1 MEPGVSM
8 TSRLLRALILIALAV
23 VTLEA
28 RGSQE
33 IRQDVRIAT
42 AVAGVP
48 GAPTISTP
56 MSPITTTGTGLIVGR
71 VIDAGTGRPVGGALV
86 SIGGSAPPAP
96 TRTMAVNTT
105 GGQPMVFGL
114 PGGGMPR
121 LMTDSEGRFVFRNL
135 PKGSFNLQAVKPGY
149 VDGAYGR
156 LRPNGPSQSLELG
169 DGERLNDVTI
179 RVFRFATISGV
190 VTDQTGEPAV
200 GVSVRAYRRAIAAG
214 RRMLS
219 SASTSLTDD
228 RGVYRLFNL
237 VPGEYIVA
245 VPSVTSSMPASF
257 QLQGRMSPDLLS
269 TATSGGSGDFSIG
282 TGGTQVTNDGR
293 FLMQGGGRGATGTAP
308 DASGRLLVHQSAYHP
323 SATTVGQAESVTVGS
338 GEERTGV
345 DVALKLVPS
354 VSISGRLIGPD
365 GPVENF
371 MLHLT
376 PTDTGEMSN
385 DPDVATA
392 VTASDGS
399 FMFFGVP
406 AGQYLIQTVRMPRPM
421 VTGAA
426 TMVINQGGGNMSFTT
441 TMGGAVGG
449 TVAPPAANADPTL
462 WTATPIALGAEDV
475 RDLTIALSTGL
486 KVSGRTEFQGS
497 AERPLAD
504 RLAQV
509 TVTVESADGRTR
521 AGMAP
526 ARLQPNGLF
535 TTQGVPPGKYLLR
548 VMNPP
553 GGWGVRSIMLG
564 GVDAS
569 DTAVDLED
577 KDLSGAVIT
586 FTDRISSLSGTV
598 KGPQGAP
605 DDAAAVVIFPAD
617 NRAWM
622 NYGINPRRVRMN
634 RTSKS
639 GTYSF
644 NGLPEG
650 DYYVIAIGEEVAGE
664 WQDPRFL
671 EAMTREATRV
681 TIAEGDKRAIDLER
695 RGVRPPDGRTDEP
708 TDVGRGFSPD
718 DDVPGP
724 EGPDVH
730 HTTDAGRGF
739 GPDDVAGSQGPAST
753 QSQPT
758 RDPRATQTRD
768 RPVEPKAGTGTIA
781 GIVFQDDGSNTPM
794 RRARV
799 TLRRSEGSSE
809 RATMT
814 DDGGRFSFAALPEGR
829 YTLTAAKAAYLTVYY
844 GAARPGRGPGS
855 PIALASGQ
863 QLTNLMVRLPRGG
876 IVSGMVTDPFGAPVP
891 NVGVRFMQYQM
902 SGGERRLV
910 PVAAAGSV
918 TDDRGIY
925 RAYGLMPGTY
935 VLNVVPPP
943 QFGAEIRQFS
953 QGDLQAAMN
962 DSRQPSGLTPSG
974 AVTPPSD
981 VASAIVPGRSVGYA
995 PVYYPGTT
1003 VQAEAG
1009 QINVAAGQ
1017 EVTGVDLSIRLV
1029 RTSKLEG
1036 SVTGADGRP
1045 AANSMVMALASEQT
1059 AIISS
1064 RSVVSA
1070 TDGKF
1075 SLTNIAPGRYTLIA
1089 RGGGPGIAGL
1099 GDRMVFIAAPGG
1111 APAGAPPP
1119 PPPPPPPAGGAT
1131 LYAEQDIDVSG
1142 EDIAGLSLTL
1152 QPGMTV
1158 SGRVVFEGRN
1168 STPPPDIKQVRVFLT
1183 NANQNRVMM
1192 GVPGAVL
1199 SETGS
1204 FVIEGVPPGQYRFSS
1219 TLAPA
1224 GAPGGGSAWTLKSAI
1239 ANGRDTLDTA
1249 LEIRPGTNLEG
1260 VTLTY
1265 SDLVSEISGT
1275 LSDGRGQPISDLSI
1289 LVFTTDRAQ
1298 WGSSSSRRLRPP
1310 IRPSSDGKFSITG
1323 LPAGE
1328 YYLGA
1333 VTDLEPGDWQDPTF
1347 LEQLATAAIKV
1358 TIADGEKKVQDIKIA
1373 GG

>member
-1 MEPGVSM
+1 M
-8 TSRLLRALILIALAV
+8 TSQQVFRSLILIALAA

-42 AVAGVP
+42 AVAGVA

-56 MSPITTTGTGLIVGR
+56 MTPITTTGTGLIVGR

-86 SIGGSAPPAP
+86 SVGGSAPSAP
-96 TRTMAVNTT
+96 VRAVTVNQP
-105 GGQPMVFGL
+105 GGAPVTFGQ

-121 LMTDSEGRFVFRNL
+121 LMTDSEGRFVFRNM

-179 RVFRFATISGV
+179 RLFRFATISGL

-200 GVSVRAYRRAIAAG
+200 GVQVRAYRRTVAAG

-219 SASTSLTDD
+219 STATGLTDD
-228 RGVYRLFNL
+228 RGMYRLFNL

-245 VPSVTSSMPASF
+245 VPSVTSSMPANF
-257 QLQGRMSPDLLS
+257 QLQGRMSPDLLA
-269 TATSGGSGDFSIG
+269 TAMSGGSGEFSIG
-282 TGGTQVTNDGR
+282 TGGTPVTSDGR
-293 FLMQGGGRGATGTAP
+293 FLMQPGGRGSTGTAP

-323 SATTVGQAESVTVGS
+323 SASTVGQAESVTVGS

-345 DVALKLVPS
+345 DVSLKLVPS
-354 VSISGRLIGPD
+354 VTISGRLVGPD

-376 PTDTGEMSN
+376 PTDTGEMST

-406 AGQYLIQTVRMPRPM
+406 AGQYLIQTVRMPRPA
-421 VTGAA
+421 VTGAT

-441 TMGGAVGG
+441 TTMGG
-449 TVAPPAANADPTL
+449 VANVPPPATTDPTL
-462 WTATPIALGAEDV
+462 WTATPISLGAEDV
-475 RDLTIALSTGL
+475 RDVTIMLSTGL
-486 KVSGRTEFQGS
+486 KVSGRTEFQGT
-497 AERPLAD
+497 AERPPAD

-509 TVTVESADGRTR
+509 TVTVESADGKTR

-548 VMNPP
+548 VLNPP
-553 GGWGVRSIMLG
+553 GGWGVKSIMLG

-569 DTAVDLED
+569 DTPVDLED
-577 KDLSGAVIT
+577 KDLSGALIT
-586 FTDRISSLSGTV
+586 FTDRISALSGTV
-598 KGPQGAP
+598 KAAQGAP
-605 DDAAAVVIFPAD
+605 DDAAAVVVFPAD

-622 NYGINPRRVRMN
+622 NYGVNPRRVRMT

-650 DYYVIAIGEEVAGE
+650 DYHLIAIGEEVAGE

-681 TIAEGDKRAIDLER
+681 TIAEGDTRAIDLER
-695 RGVRPPDGRTDEP
+695 RGVRPPDGRFPPSPEALRRDFGDALSAASGNLSDTDEP
-708 TDVGRGFSPD
+708 SDSPE
-718 DDVPGP
+718 P
-724 EGPDVH
+724 
-730 HTTDAGRGF
+730 
-739 GPDDVAGSQGPAST
+739 SASVEPR
-753 QSQPT
+753 QT

-768 RPVEPKAGTGTIA
+768 RPVEPKTGTGTIS
-781 GIVFQDDGSNTPM
+781 GVVFQDDGSNTPM

-799 TLRRSEGSSE
+799 TLRRSEGTSE

-814 DDGGRFSFAALPEGR
+814 DESGRFSFTALPEGR
-829 YTLTAAKAAYLTVYY
+829 YTLTTAKAAYLTVYH

-855 PIALASGQ
+855 PIALSPGQ
-863 QLTNLMVRLPRGG
+863 QLTNLTVRLPRGG
-876 IVSGMVTDPFGAPVP
+876 VVTGMVTDSFGAPVP

-902 SGGERRLV
+902 SGGQRRLV
-910 PVAAAGSV
+910 PTPASGSS

-935 VLNVVPPP
+935 VVSVVPPP
-943 QFGAEIRQFS
+943 QFGSEIRQFS
-953 QGDLQAAMN
+953 QSDLQAAMN
-962 DSRQPSGLTPSG
+962 DRPPAGLSPSGPAT
-974 AVTPPSD
+974 APSD

-995 PVYYPGTT
+995 PVYYPGTP
-1003 VQAEAG
+1003 VAAEAG
-1009 QINVAAGQ
+1009 QITVAAGQ
-1017 EVTGVDLSIRLV
+1017 EFTGVDLSIRLV
-1029 RTSKLEG
+1029 RTAKLEG
-1036 SVTGADGRP
+1036 TVLGADGRP
-1045 AANSMVMALASEQT
+1045 AANSMVMVVANDQT
-1059 AIISS
+1059 QGPVMS
-1064 RSVVSA
+1064 RSMSSA
-1070 TDGKF
+1070 TDGRF
-1075 SLTNIAPGRYTLIA
+1075 SLTNVAPGRYTLIA
-1089 RGGGPGIAGL
+1089 RGGGAVGL

-1111 APAGAPPP
+1111 APAGGPP

-1131 LYAEQDIDVSG
+1131 LYAEQDVDVSG
-1142 EDIAGLSLTL
+1142 DDIAGLSLTL

-1168 STPPPDIKQVRVFLT
+1168 STAPPDIKQVRVLLT
-1183 NANQNRVMM
+1183 NANQNRVTM
-1192 GVPGAVL
+1192 GVPGAQL
-1199 SETGS
+1199 GENGS
-1204 FVIEGVPPGQYRFSS
+1204 FVIDGVPPGQYRFSAS
-1219 TLAPA
+1219 LGQAGVPGSAP
-1224 GAPGGGSAWTLKSAI
+1224 AWTLKSAV
-1239 ANGRDTLDTA
+1239 ANGRDTLDTP
-1249 LEIRPGTNLEG
+1249 LDIRPGTNLEG

-1275 LSDGRGQPISDLSI
+1275 LSDGKGTPISDLSI
-1289 LVFTTDRAQ
+1289 LVFTTDRTQ
-1298 WGSSSSRRLRPP
+1298 WGSSSSRRVRPP
-1310 IRPSSDGKFSITG
+1310 TRPSSDGKFSITG

-1328 YYLGA
+1328 YYVGA
-1333 VTDLEPGDWQDPTF
+1333 VTDLEPGDWQDPAF
-1347 LEQLATAAIKV
+1347 LEQLAAAAFKV
-1358 TIADGEKKVQDIKIA
+1358 TIGEGEKKVQDIKIA